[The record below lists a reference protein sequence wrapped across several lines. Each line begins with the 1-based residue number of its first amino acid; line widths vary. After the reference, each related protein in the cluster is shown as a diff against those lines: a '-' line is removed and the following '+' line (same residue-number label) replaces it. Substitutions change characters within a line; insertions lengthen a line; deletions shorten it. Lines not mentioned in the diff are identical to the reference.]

1 MLDRPNSLRRVAVFT
16 GKRGGFGAML
26 RIMRLIEADPAM
38 ELKVIA
44 SDMHLNPTFGAT
56 NSPSFSTREAET
68 TMVVQDGSTVLIGG
82 IIDDSI
88 NGARTGVPYLMD
100 VPVLGRFFRKD
111 SDMTTRTELL
121 ITITP
126 YVVHNREEAQQVT
139 DDFSSRIEGL
149 AELRRAMDS
158 RRRRGR
164 DRDTAHI
171 LRPDANNQLQEVPLN
186 GQ

>member
-1 MLDRPNSLRRVAVFT
+1 
-16 GKRGGFGAML
+16 
-26 RIMRLIEADPAM
+26 
-38 ELKVIA
+38 
-44 SDMHLNPTFGAT
+44 
-56 NSPSFSTREAET
+56 REAET

-82 IIDDSI
+82 IIDDAI

-164 DRDTAHI
+164 DRGPAPPPGAGPQHPAQRGPVDGAVPRPRREGGGVQTAD
-171 LRPDANNQLQEVPLN
+171 PSGSV
-186 GQ
+186 